1 MVFQILFTL
10 FLCLFIAFLLNG
22 GKEFQGLQKDT
33 PGLETSDENENN
45 ELNFECNSTTIT
57 RLEVDNL
64 ASDNF
69 EDNPRVK
76 NQPTNRSNTLLL
88 ARIASLANGASF
100 ACHISLL
107 PVQVT
112 SIANLDFYEYSTI
125 VASLG
130 GISTILILL
139 SVKSMSRKETSST
152 MAMAYF
158 GHMIGTAILCIPQI
172 YTFAIGA
179 AVSII
184 VTSYGVILLSFFVMN
199 LSCEVS
205 LGQKSLKRSVD
216 GKDAAA
222 GLQMGLIKSF
232 LSIGKVGGAALVAF
246 TFNFHPQLPLWT
258 LEGLLVVGA
267 SLTALFRISKERQKA
282 VPPATDIERFGQQ
295 V

>member
-1 MVFQILFTL
+1 MLKGGTL
-10 FLCLFIAFLLNG
+10 
-22 GKEFQGLQKDT
+22 FQGLQTDSL
-33 PGLETSDENENN
+33 GMVACDEREND
-45 ELNFECNSTTIT
+45 ELNGECILCSAT
-57 RLEVDNL
+57 RLAVNNVVD
-64 ASDNF
+64 SDVF
-69 EDNPRVK
+69 EDNAGMKREVATRP
-76 NQPTNRSNTLLL
+76 NTLLL

-139 SVKSMSRKETSST
+139 SVKSMSERATSTT
-152 MAMAYF
+152 MAIAYL

-172 YTFAIGA
+172 YKMATGS

-184 VTSYGVILLSFFVMN
+184 VASYGAILLSFFVMN

-205 LGQKSLKRSVD
+205 LGQKSLKRKTN

-246 TFNFHPQLPLWT
+246 TFRFHPQLPLWV
-258 LEGLLVVGA
+258 LEGILVTGLSV
-267 SLTALFRISKERQKA
+267 TALFHKSREHNNGE
-282 VPPATDIERFGQQ
+282 PDIESIGQS